1 MDYTTK
7 RRYSRIV
14 SMALY
19 TALLAYLILTTLN
32 HPLIANAWIVI
43 GIKTLPLLL
52 FLPGMIKQHLL
63 SMTWLS
69 FLLLIYFIF
78 AVPATNTSDWT
89 LAMLIS
95 TLFIAVLLHIRWH
108 SRARSD
114 N

>member
-7 RRYSRIV
+7 RRYSRIL
-14 SMALY
+14 SIALY
-19 TALLAYLILTTLN
+19 TTLLAYLIITTLN
-32 HPLIANAWIVI
+32 HPLIANVWIVI

-52 FLPGMIKQHLL
+52 FLPGMIKQQLL

-78 AVPATNTSDWT
+78 AVPATSTSDWT
-89 LAMLIS
+89 LAVLIS
-95 TLFIAVLLHIRWH
+95 ALFISVLLHIRWH

-114 N
+114 T